1 MSTATIFPEASVTAT
16 ALGPVEY
23 HLTARDG
30 PVVLAS
36 HGGMGGADQARLMLS
51 WLNPAEYRLLA
62 VSRPGYLGTPLHGRE
77 TPEQQA
83 GLFAALLE
91 ALNIDRA
98 AVVTLSSGGPAGYL
112 LAARHPGRVTAL
124 IAISS
129 NSGPARP
136 THNAGPIAQAVFASW
151 LGQWLTSSLAARK
164 PAWLVRALLRGEST
178 LAKEDIDA
186 QAAHVL
192 RTPATLEW
200 LRGFIATI
208 YPYRPRK
215 PGTDNDTR
223 QLAHL
228 TALPLEAIRC
238 PTLIMHGTHDADVPF
253 EHATTAWQQISGAC
267 HHWIEHGS
275 HLGFWLNPHA
285 GHAQTHAR
293 EFLSQPSSQ

>member
-1 MSTATIFPEASVTAT
+1 MPAADST
-16 ALGPVEY
+16 G
-23 HLTARDG
+23 RDRLWRAG
-30 PVVLAS
+30 SPRVRS
-36 HGGMGGADQARLMLS
+36 SKTSRARLAGSFLRFSSSLRLS
-51 WLNPAEYRLLA
+51 
-62 VSRPGYLGTPLHGRE
+62 SRTAADLRQLRSS
-77 TPEQQA
+77 Q
-83 GLFAALLE
+83 AALLE
-91 ALNIDRA
+91 ALHIDRA

-178 LAKEDIDA
+178 LAKEYIDA

-228 TALPLEAIRC
+228 TALPLKAIRC
-238 PTLIMHGTHDADVPF
+238 PTLIVHGTHDADVPF

-267 HHWIEHGS
+267 HH
-275 HLGFWLNPHA
+275 
-285 GHAQTHAR
+285 
-293 EFLSQPSSQ
+293 